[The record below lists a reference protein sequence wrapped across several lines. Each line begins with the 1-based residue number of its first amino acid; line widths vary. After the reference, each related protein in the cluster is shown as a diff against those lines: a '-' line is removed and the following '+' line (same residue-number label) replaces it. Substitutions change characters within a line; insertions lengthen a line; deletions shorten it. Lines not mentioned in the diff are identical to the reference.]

1 MFFDFVSK
9 ITPFFANISATPRPR
24 MSPSPDG
31 STVILTYLDRIY
43 KLNCWSGQRC
53 NWKTLPN
60 RLQIKR
66 QYNKAVKQ
74 C

>member
-1 MFFDFVSK
+1 MARIWYLHKMFFDFVSK

-43 KLNCWSGQRC
+43 KL
-53 NWKTLPN
+53 PN